1 MNVSSSPPL
10 LDVRNLNVSFG
21 PMQIIH
27 DVSFQISPG
36 ETLAVVGESGSGKSM
51 TSMAIMG
58 LLPRGLARIG
68 GSIKLDGTEIV
79 GASERTMRK
88 IRGQIA
94 SMIFQEPMM
103 SLNPVLSAGFQI
115 KEMLRQHKPLTDAEA
130 TEEGIRLFE
139 RVRIPDARRRFY
151 NYPHMFSG
159 GMRQRI
165 MIAIALACSP
175 KLLIADEPT
184 TALDVTIQAQ
194 ILDLLNELQ
203 SETGTAILFVTHDMG
218 VVANM
223 ADRVMVMRGGNTI
236 ETGPVR
242 EIFERPQADY
252 SKMLIEAVPR
262 LGQTSGA
269 PAPRIDASQQNPVL
283 SVRNLVT
290 RFPVRGGAFRKL
302 VGRVHAVEDIS
313 FDIAA
318 GETLSFVGESG
329 CGKSTTG
336 RSILYL
342 NPPEKGDVIFQGKRV
357 RPDDKS
363 DIRNLRRNVQI
374 VFQDP
379 FSSLDP
385 QQKIGDALAEPLLCQ
400 GLASRK
406 EAREKAE
413 HLLERVGLQA
423 SMINRRPQEFSGGQ
437 RQRVCIARALM
448 LNPKLVIADEAVSAL
463 DVSVKGQVVEL
474 LMSLQQEFGLSYLFI
489 SHDMAVVDRISHR
502 VAVMYLGEIVEI
514 GPRKD
519 VIGSPRHPYTQS
531 LLGAVP
537 HPVVAAES
545 RRRAMSLPAKDL
557 PSPIRPL
564 DYVPAHRSYHEVGP
578 GHFVLEAADMSPAVS
593 GRRIA

>member
-1 MNVSSSPPL
+1 MSAPLTAPL

-21 PMQIIH
+21 ALSIIN
-27 DVSFQISPG
+27 DVSFHINPG

-58 LLPRGLARIG
+58 LLPRGLAKVR
-68 GSIKLDGTEIV
+68 GSIKLDGQEIV
-79 GASERTMRK
+79 GAKESSLRQMRGRT
-88 IRGQIA
+88 A

-115 KEMLRQHKPLTDAEA
+115 KEMLRQHKGLSDAEA
-130 TEEGIRLFE
+130 TEEGIRLFD

-151 NYPHMFSG
+151 HYPHMFSG

-175 KLLIADEPT
+175 RLLIADEPT

-194 ILDLLNELQ
+194 ILDLLNDLQ
-203 SETGTAILFVTHDMG
+203 REIGTAILFVTHDMG

-223 ADRVMVMRGGNTI
+223 ADRVMVMRAGNTV

-242 EIFERPQADY
+242 EIFERPAAAY

-262 LGQTSGA
+262 LGQTNGPIPA
-269 PAPRIDASQQNPVL
+269 PATTAVSEPVL
-283 SVRNLVT
+283 SVHNLVT
-290 RFPVRGGAFRKL
+290 RFPIRGGAFRQMI
-302 VGRVHAVEDIS
+302 GRVHAVEDIS
-313 FDIAA
+313 FDIAP

-342 NPPEKGDVIFQGKRV
+342 NPPESGEIAFEGLTV
-357 RPDDKS
+357 RRDNKS
-363 DIRNLRRNVQI
+363 EVANLRRNVQI

-385 QQKIGDALAEPLLCQ
+385 HQKIGSVLAEPLLCR

-406 EAREKAE
+406 EAHEKAQ
-413 HLLERVGLQA
+413 HLLERVGLEA
-423 SMINRRPQEFSGGQ
+423 SMVSRLPHEFSGGQ
-437 RQRVCIARALM
+437 RQRICIARSLM

-463 DVSVKGQVVEL
+463 DVSVKGQVVDL
-474 LMSLQQEFGLSYLFI
+474 LMDLQQEFGLSYLFI

-514 GPRKD
+514 GPRSE
-519 VIGSPRHPYTQS
+519 VIGNPVHPYTQA
-531 LLGAVP
+531 LLKAVP
-537 HPVVAAES
+537 NPSVAAAD
-545 RRRAMSLPAKDL
+545 RRRRMSLTASDL

-564 DYVPAHRSYHEVGP
+564 DYQPPKRSYREVGI
-578 GHFVLEAADMSPAVS
+578 GHFVLE
-593 GRRIA
+593 

>member
-1 MNVSSSPPL
+1 MTDVSPKPL
-10 LDVRNLNVSFG
+10 LEVRNLSVSFG
-21 PMQIIH
+21 PLKIIN
-27 DVSFQISPG
+27 DVSFHINPG

-58 LLPRGLARIG
+58 LLPKGLAKVN
-68 GSIKLDGTEIV
+68 GSIRLDGQEIV
-79 GASERTMRK
+79 GARESALRKMRGRT
-88 IRGQIA
+88 A

-103 SLNPVLSAGFQI
+103 SLNPVLSAGYQI
-115 KEMLRQHKPLTDAEA
+115 KEILRQHKNLSDAEA

-194 ILDLLNELQ
+194 ILDLLNDMQ
-203 SETGTAILFVTHDMG
+203 RETGAAILFVTHDMG

-223 ADRVMVMRGGNTI
+223 ADRVMVMRAGNTI

-242 EIFERPQADY
+242 QIFETPKADY
-252 SKMLIEAVPR
+252 SKMLIDAVPR
-262 LGQTSGA
+262 LGTEDSRKEEAA
-269 PAPRIDASQQNPVL
+269 PQGRTPIL

-290 RFPVRGGAFRKL
+290 RFPVRGGAFRRT
-302 VGRVHAVEDIS
+302 VGHVHAVENIS
-313 FDIAA
+313 FDIAP

-342 NPPEKGDVIFQGKRV
+342 NPPEAGEVVFDGRTIHPGKKE
-357 RPDDKS
+357 DLS
-363 DIRNLRRNVQI
+363 HLRRNVQI

-385 QQKIGDALAEPLLCQ
+385 RQMVGDILAEPLLCQ

-406 EAREKAE
+406 EAHQKAR

-423 SMINRRPQEFSGGQ
+423 SMISRLPHEFSGGQ
-437 RQRVCIARALM
+437 RQRICIARALM
-448 LNPKLVIADEAVSAL
+448 LDPKLVIADEAVSAL

-489 SHDMAVVDRISHR
+489 SHDMAVVDQVSHR

-519 VIGSPRHPYTQS
+519 VIRNPAHAYTQS
-531 LLGAVP
+531 LLKAVP
-537 HPVVAAES
+537 HPVVEDDART
-545 RRRAMSLPAKDL
+545 RRMSQTVSDL
-557 PSPIRPL
+557 PSPIKPL
-564 DYVPAHRSYHEVGP
+564 DYIPPKRSYRNVGP
-578 GHFVLEAADMSPAVS
+578 DHFVLE
-593 GRRIA
+593 